1 MKFRVRTRMS
11 EGELE
16 RAWDCQTTFRKK
28 AHDIPRNNAR
38 YSDGKILLFSR
49 NKLSTLSRSFRYFD
63 RSEDGERERERGR
76 SDDLKGSRM
85 GFDGVESG
93 WKFGNFA
100 GFDAKRGGKWSMP
113 RQSGRCLLD
122 EADRSPLWTAW
133 RSRGIGWKSICRPTL
148 DIIRY
153 IRGEGLSFL
162 ETREEGKVN
171 YYWKVRDG
179 CVFLNW
185 FPTRSSSFSV
195 RLLPSIF

>member
-1 MKFRVRTRMS
+1 MGLPDNLS
-11 EGELE
+11 
-16 RAWDCQTTFRKK
+16 KK
-28 AHDIPRNNAR
+28 GTR
-38 YSDGKILLFSR
+38 YSTKQCEIFGRKNFIILAEQIIYSIAIFSIF
-49 NKLSTLSRSFRYFD
+49 RSQR
-63 RSEDGERERERGR
+63 RRRERERERGR

-85 GFDGVESG
+85 GFDGVEIG

-153 IRGEGLSFL
+153 IRGGGLSFL

-179 CVFLNW
+179 CVFVNW
-185 FPTRSSSFSV
+185 FPTRSSSFSAV

>member
-1 MKFRVRTRMS
+1 MGLPDNLS
-11 EGELE
+11 
-16 RAWDCQTTFRKK
+16 KK
-28 AHDIPRNNAR
+28 GTR
-38 YSDGKILLFSR
+38 YSTKQREIFGRKNFIILAEQIIYSIAIFSIF
-49 NKLSTLSRSFRYFD
+49 RSQR
-63 RSEDGERERERGR
+63 RRRERERGR

-85 GFDGVESG
+85 GFDGVEIG

-153 IRGEGLSFL
+153 IREGGLSFL

-179 CVFLNW
+179 CVFVNW
-185 FPTRSSSFSV
+185 FPTRSSSFSAV